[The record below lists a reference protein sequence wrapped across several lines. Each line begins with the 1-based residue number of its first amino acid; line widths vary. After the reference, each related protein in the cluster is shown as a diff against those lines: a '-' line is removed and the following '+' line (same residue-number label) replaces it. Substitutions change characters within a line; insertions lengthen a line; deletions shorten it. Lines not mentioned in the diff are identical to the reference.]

1 MVVVAGTLTPGLRL
15 ANGRD
20 FGEGSAVRKNSG
32 MQSFVQSYGYF
43 ALVVL
48 SIVESA
54 CAPIPSEVTFGFAGA
69 FCTVAVG
76 GAAHFSLWLVILI
89 GTLGSLVGSIIAYE
103 VGRTAGRTI
112 VDRWGKWI
120 LLTHKDLDAA
130 ERWFEKY
137 GSISVLVGRV
147 LPVVRSAISV
157 PAGIAEMKRGR
168 FMVLTVIGSFV
179 WVTLLASL
187 GYAAGSNWQH
197 VSKDFHAV
205 QAPTI
210 IVLALLIIWAFWL
223 RFRSVRAQDAQ
234 RGKHAR

>member
-1 MVVVAGTLTPGLRL
+1 
-15 ANGRD
+15 
-20 FGEGSAVRKNSG
+20 

-43 ALVVL
+43 ALIVL
-48 SIVESA
+48 SIAESA

-69 FCTVAVG
+69 LCTTAITG
-76 GAAHFSLWLVILI
+76 HAQFSVWAVILI

-103 VGRTAGRTI
+103 VGRSAGRTI

-137 GSISVLVGRV
+137 GSASVLIGRV
-147 LPVVRSAISV
+147 LPVVRSVISV

-168 FMVLTVIGSFV
+168 FMVLTLIGSLA
-179 WVTLLASL
+179 WVSLLTGL

-197 VSKDFHAV
+197 VSKDFHAA
-205 QAPTI
+205 QTPTI
-210 IVLALLIIWAFWL
+210 ILIVLVLGFGLWHRI
-223 RFRSVRAQDAQ
+223 RTVRRHNAS
-234 RGKHAR
+234 

>member
-1 MVVVAGTLTPGLRL
+1 MDK
-15 ANGRD
+15 NGRM
-20 FGEGSAVRKNSG
+20 S
-32 MQSFVQSYGYF
+32 SFIQQYGYL
-43 ALVVL
+43 ALIVL

-69 FCTVAVG
+69 LCTTAITGHAQFSIWAVI
-76 GAAHFSLWLVILI
+76 VI
-89 GTLGSLVGSIIAYE
+89 GTLGSLAGSFIAYE

-130 ERWFEKY
+130 QRWFEKY
-137 GSISVLVGRV
+137 GAISVLIGRI

-168 FMVLTVIGSFV
+168 FAALTLIGSAA
-179 WVTLLASL
+179 WVSLLTGL

-197 VSKDFHAV
+197 VSKDFHTA
-205 QAPTI
+205 QTPTI
-210 IVLALLIIWAFWL
+210 IVIALLLVWGLWH
-223 RFRSVRAQDAQ
+223 RVRTVRRHNA
-234 RGKHAR
+234 G